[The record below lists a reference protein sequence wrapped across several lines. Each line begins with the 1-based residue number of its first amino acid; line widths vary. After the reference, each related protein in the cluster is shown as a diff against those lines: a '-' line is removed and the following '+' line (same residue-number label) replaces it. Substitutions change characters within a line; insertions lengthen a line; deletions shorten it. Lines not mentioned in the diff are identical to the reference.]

1 MQPHIEKTSH
11 CNRTRPNSVYI
22 SCRTERRET
31 MPNQTSLPV
40 CLELCMKSSKRPL
53 TSKEISFLRFL
64 FPRANPSYNQ
74 LYAHFEL
81 HQLFPTF
88 NQNYE
93 QSSARGQ

>member
-1 MQPHIEKTSH
+1 
-11 CNRTRPNSVYI
+11 
-22 SCRTERRET
+22 

-93 QSSARGQ
+93 QSSARGQAINDDAILADVTINTILSHAL